1 MIVSMWTFCVAGKQT
16 KKKNRCFNVCPPAYG
31 LSFEQAKS
39 KCGQVTLLRAA
50 SMAAR
55 ATACGQLTSVNI
67 KYLSPLLGLEASAVH
82 SGV

>member
-16 KKKNRCFNVCPPAYG
+16 NQKSLCFNLCPPAYG

-67 KYLSPLLGLEASAVH
+67 K
-82 SGV
+82 